1 MASDFHTHTLPAAA
15 GRRALVSA
23 ADPDAAPLVSLEFHP
38 WRIPD
43 DFTALPADFAAR
55 LRRCAALGEIGLDR
69 LHPPE
74 FAAQRRA
81 FAAAVDAGAA
91 LRKPLVIHAVR
102 ATDEVRRITEGYPAP
117 RLIHGFR
124 GAVRRL
130 AAWLDA
136 GFFVSLH
143 PAALGDDA
151 LGEFL
156 RRRGFARIGVESDD
170 LPDFDLD
177 TAVAEAEAHWRL
189 PGFGAALDDNFD
201 LFLNLET
208 AP

>member
-1 MASDFHTHTLPAAA
+1 MASDFHTHSIGTAQ
-15 GRRALVSA
+15 RALVSA
-23 ADPDAAPLVSLEFHP
+23 TDPGAAPLVSLEFHP
-38 WRIPD
+38 WHLPG
-43 DFTALPADFAAR
+43 DFAALPPDFSAR
-55 LRRCAALGEIGLDR
+55 LRRSAALGEVGLDR

-74 FAAQRRA
+74 FAVQRRA

-102 ATDEVRRITEGYPAP
+102 ATDEVCRITAGYPAP

-151 LGEFL
+151 IGEFL
-156 RRRGFARIGVESDD
+156 RRHGFARIGAESDD
-170 LPDFDLD
+170 LPGFDLD
-177 TAVAEAEAHWRL
+177 AAVAEAEAHWRL
-189 PGFGAALDDNFD
+189 PGFGAALDKNFD